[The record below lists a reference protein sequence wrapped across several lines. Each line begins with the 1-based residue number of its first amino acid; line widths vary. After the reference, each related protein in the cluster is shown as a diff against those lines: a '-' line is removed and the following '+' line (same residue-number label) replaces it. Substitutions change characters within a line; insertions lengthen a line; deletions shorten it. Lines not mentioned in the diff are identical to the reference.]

1 MPTKLKELLASRKFW
16 ALIASL
22 VTIGAGYFTGSVDAS
37 SAVNAA
43 VAAFGLYA
51 VGTGIEAAGK

>member
-22 VTIGAGYFTGSVDAS
+22 VTIAAGFYTGQVDATS
-37 SAVNAA
+37 TINAV